1 MPRIST
7 YTKDA
12 TIVDEDILLGSNYV
26 RTYNGIKEYNTRSFK
41 LEDLAL
47 YFNTKFT
54 SASIDTNSITA
65 TELNISGNG
74 SSGQF
79 IMSDGDGS
87 FSYLSILD
95 EDNMSSNSATA
106 PASQQ
111 SIKAYVDSQIAT
123 EDTIAELNDTTIGTL
138 ANAHL
143 LIYDN
148 DSSVWENKALSGDA
162 TITKEGVISLAS
174 SHTNIDSILNAS
186 LAVGRDADNQI
197 KYSTDNQII
206 FRVDGGDNVFFKGSG
221 EIEAS
226 SLDISGDIDIDGT
239 TNLDAVD
246 IDGAVQIDNTVTIGV
261 DDTGYDVKFFG
272 ATASKYLLWD
282 ASDDKL
288 IATGEIEAGSLDIS
302 GDADIDGTLEAD
314 AITVDGT
321 ALNEYIADTTG
332 AMFTS
337 NTETFISATYEDG
350 DNTIDLVVPVKDE
363 DNMASDSATH
373 LATQQSIKAYVDAQV
388 DTEDT
393 LAELDDTNIS
403 SAAAGQI
410 LVYDNTAS
418 VWDNV
423 ALTAGDLID
432 VTGGDGT
439 LEIDVD
445 LTEAAEA
452 AIANGDYMLFLDGGA
467 TGTPK
472 KEALHDIATLFSG
485 TGLTATN
492 SVIAVDAAQTQITSV
507 GTLAAGAIS
516 SGFGNIDNGSS
527 TFNTGAAT
535 VDSLSVSDGNI
546 TNVGDIAL
554 DTISADGTTINV
566 AMTDNTD
573 GAFSVKQG
581 SDKYIAIDTTDTG
594 EDIAIGTGV
603 SGTAITIGHTTSET
617 TIQDNLTVTGNL
629 KVNGDQVYQNVTSM
643 AVSDPII
650 SLQTGTDGANLG
662 ADSNKDVGLAMF
674 WHNGSAAKTAFLGF
688 DDSAGKLTF
697 IPDASISSEVA
708 SGSVGIMVANL
719 EGDVTGDVT
728 GTATNASHV
737 LVTDNESTNEEN
749 LITFV
754 EGAKSSTGNVGLE
767 MDGNLTYNPSTGT
780 VTATGFSG
788 NLTGTLQTAAQANVT
803 SLGTLSTL
811 TVDNV
816 IINATNIGHTS
827 DTDLLTLASGALT
840 VLGTITVGVDDTGHD
855 VKFFGATSGK
865 YMMWD
870 EALDALFLP
879 DDTKLLL
886 GTGSDASIYVSS
898 DDLYIDQSTGDKDI
912 IFKGTDGSSDITA
925 LTLDMSDAG
934 TATFNHDIKLTQT
947 ASTSSNIEG
956 DRTDSQFTIKGGSAG
971 AGVQLFGS
979 TYTNYAGALYLDA
992 TASSTGTNDAKI
1004 IMRTGSSPTT
1014 ALTLDR
1020 SQNATFAGTVTSGD
1034 ITIGDDDTPSI
1045 NFKKSS
1051 TADVIGLINVSTD
1064 AGTGGKMV
1072 FQTKRNG
1079 DTAQDALTIDDG
1091 QDATF
1096 AGSVGIGT
1104 APGSYML
1111 HLNGTGDAIRV
1122 ESTNAGSGGAQM
1134 DLMHYSGSPAD
1145 EDIHGFIN
1153 FGGYY
1158 TGTTVATGSQIRS
1171 YWTDVSD
1178 RHGRL
1183 EFWTAD
1189 TTTAVALT
1197 LAHDKSATF
1206 AGSVTTTS
1214 VKATNFMNVMADDAE
1229 IYWTIAANNDYWR
1242 WRRDASDNFILD
1254 HYNGSGTGTAL
1265 SFDGSQN
1272 ATFGEHVSLPDSKE
1286 LRFGTGTDANIRHD
1300 GNNTKFS
1307 HTGSGGLY
1315 IGADTIGLQSGDH
1328 SSYTSATFTS
1338 SGTTLGTGTVAAA
1351 NAAADDFVI
1360 KGPGTTATGMTIS
1373 NTTDSGTGTIFF
1385 GDTTSSS
1392 VAGFRYNH
1400 NTGDMA
1406 ISAEDDIN
1414 FTCDH
1419 ASFSGDVT
1427 MNGDVNVNL
1436 NDTAAEFTIISADG
1450 QYDDSDDA
1458 DSVFALKYYGQSE
1471 FHTHRVGSSWNSIM
1485 ENPHSSGSYDF
1496 WINGASALELTNG
1509 RNTHVKGTLTVNGTD
1524 NVINTGNSGNFD
1536 TNDALDY
1543 PRITLSG
1550 ASAQLGLFRSGSAVG
1565 GAYVGGDSS
1574 GFKVR
1579 TADLSSTTFHVDTS
1593 GNTMPG
1599 QYLWVNTTATIDSEW
1614 LAVKNTTSGTYAC
1627 IGAWNNATSGT
1638 VEMINF
1644 YTESSATARGQIVYS
1659 NSSGDIQIDQLSDRS
1674 LKENIKDLDGGL
1686 KLIGSLKP
1694 RIFDFKDEESGKK
1707 GVKNKAGF
1715 IAQEVEEVKPEWVNE
1730 KKGLKT
1736 LPGNLTGG
1744 VVPYLIKAIQELE
1757 ARVKELENK

>member
-7 YTKDA
+7 YTKDV
-12 TIVDEDILLGSNYV
+12 TIVDEDLVLGSNYV

-65 TELNISGNG
+65 TEINISGNG
-74 SSGQF
+74 TDGQF

-87 FSYLSILD
+87 FSYLTILD
-95 EDNMSSNSATA
+95 EDNMSSNSATT

-186 LAVGRDADNQI
+186 LVTGRDADNQI

-206 FRVDGGDNVFFKGSG
+206 FRVNGGDNVIFKASG
-221 EIEAS
+221 EIEAT

-246 IDGAVQIDNTVTIGV
+246 IDGAVQIDNTVTVGV

-272 ATASKYLLWD
+272 DTSGKYAMWDTSQDALFFSDNAYAYFGNDADLRIHHNASAESSIQNYTNDLYIQNNAADKDIKFYSDDGNDGLFEYFSLDGSEATYTASATTAVYTIFPDKSRIALGAGKDLQIYHDGSNSYISESGTGGLVLD
-282 ASDDKL
+282 AS
-288 IATGEIEAGSLDIS
+288 GIS
-302 GDADIDGTLEAD
+302 GT
-314 AITVDGT
+314 AI
-321 ALNEYIADTTG
+321 
-332 AMFTS
+332 
-337 NTETFISATYEDG
+337 
-350 DNTIDLVVPVKDE
+350 KDE

-554 DTISADGTTINV
+554 DTVSADGTTINV

-617 TIQDNLTVTGNL
+617 TVQDNLTVTGNL
-629 KVNGDQVYQNVTSM
+629 KVNGDQVYQNVSSM
-643 AVSDPII
+643 AVTDPII

-697 IPDASISSEVA
+697 IPDASISSEVV

-719 EGDVTGDVT
+719 EGNVTGDVT

-749 LITFV
+749 LITFI
-754 EGAKSSTGNVGLE
+754 EGATSSTGNVGLE

-803 SLGTLSTL
+803 SLGTLTTL

-816 IINATNIGHTS
+816 IINGTTIGHTS
-827 DTDLLTLASGALT
+827 DTDLITLASGALT
-840 VLGTITVGVDDTGHD
+840 VAGTITVGVDDTGHD
-855 VKFFGATSGK
+855 VQFFGATSGK
-865 YMMWD
+865 YMLWD
-870 EALDALFLP
+870 ESLDALVLP

-886 GTGSDASIYVSS
+886 GTGADASIYVSS
-898 DDLYIDQSTGDKDI
+898 DDLYIDQSTSDKDI
-912 IFKGTDGSSDITA
+912 IFKGTDGVADITA
-925 LTLDMSDAG
+925 LTLDMSNGGAATFAGNVDVGTFTLGGSGIVADAG
-934 TATFNHDIKLTQT
+934 MTLQI
-947 ASTSSNIEG
+947 G
-956 DRTDSQFTIKGGSAG
+956 GGSVNAITL
-971 AGVQLFGS
+971 A
-979 TYTNYAGALYLDA
+979 D
-992 TASSTGTNDAKI
+992 STG
-1004 IMRTGSSPTT
+1004 
-1014 ALTLDR
+1014 
-1020 SQNATFAGTVTSGD
+1020 NATFAGDVTISGGHLGLSGFPQTD
-1034 ITIGDDDTPSI
+1034 LHATWNQMFIGS
-1045 NFKKSS
+1045 KGS
-1051 TADVIGLINVSTD
+1051 LISEN
-1064 AGTGGKMV
+1064 
-1072 FQTKRNG
+1072 
-1079 DTAQDALTIDDG
+1079 
-1091 QDATF
+1091 
-1096 AGSVGIGT
+1096 
-1104 APGSYML
+1104 
-1111 HLNGTGDAIRV
+1111 
-1122 ESTNAGSGGAQM
+1122 GSGGIPGTTISDNLYIRTSTGGYAYLTTNEASQ
-1134 DLMHYSGSPAD
+1134 LTQEAGILTFKNAASGSAQAAPTLTERFKVDADGNATFGNTVTISHANSWGINAKLINTNDDAGPPVLTFLKAPASGHTNMAD
-1145 EDIHGFIN
+1145 NDYVGFIN
-1153 FGGYY
+1153 FR
-1158 TGTTVATGSQIRS
+1158 ADNSNN
-1171 YWTDVSD
+1171 D
-1178 RHGRL
+1178 
-1183 EFWTAD
+1183 EFSWVELSAIVLD
-1189 TTTAVALT
+1189 TTDGTEDSLFKIGTWGAGTEYANNIVVTGGEVGINTVTPSADLHVYDAAAGTAT
-1197 LAHDKSATF
+1197 YIEKNYGYT
-1206 AGSVTTTS
+1206 
-1214 VKATNFMNVMADDAE
+1214 
-1229 IYWTIAANNDYWR
+1229 AANLSEFAVSAFTIR
-1242 WRRDASDNFILD
+1242 PRDADIYLKTSGSSNDIRFQAINNANDAAKDIILNPFGGDVGIGQASPTAKLTIDNSISTT
-1254 HYNGSGTGTAL
+1254 YSTTGYA
-1265 SFDGSQN
+1265 
-1272 ATFGEHVSLPDSKE
+1272 ATP
-1286 LRFGTGTDANIRHD
+1286 ANSMLYL
-1300 GNNTKFS
+1300 NNTHGGSNTASLINFR
-1307 HTGSGGLY
+1307 TGSGDGVLGFVEGGGTNDADFIIQTDGGSNGIERFRIYNDGSAAFAGTVSHKGLD
-1315 IGADTIGLQSGDH
+1315 IADGTGAQIDTREVFDINID
-1328 SSYTSATFTS
+1328 FTS
-1338 SGTTLGTGTVAAA
+1338 GNWIDTGIYSNSGSYQLGASGTYIMQIYSNDHDPNEPYWYGMYWSAIISWYKGATNQNDVYPITLQRAGHSDNSRVLEARLA
-1351 NAAADDFVI
+1351 NA
-1360 KGPGTTATGMTIS
+1360 
-1373 NTTDSGTGTIFF
+1373 TD
-1385 GDTTSSS
+1385 TSSS
-1392 VAGFRYNH
+1392 PANNIR
-1400 NTGDMA
+1400 
-1406 ISAEDDIN
+1406 
-1414 FTCDH
+1414 
-1419 ASFSGDVT
+1419 
-1427 MNGDVNVNL
+1427 
-1436 NDTAAEFTIISADG
+1436 
-1450 QYDDSDDA
+1450 
-1458 DSVFALKYYGQSE
+1458 
-1471 FHTHRVGSSWNSIM
+1471 
-1485 ENPHSSGSYDF
+1485 
-1496 WINGASALELTNG
+1496 LELKLGANAP
-1509 RNTHVKGTLTVNGTD
+1509 GTD
-1524 NVINTGNSGNFD
+1524 
-1536 TNDALDY
+1536 
-1543 PRITLSG
+1543 LSIR
-1550 ASAQLGLFRSGSAVG
+1550 FR
-1565 GAYVGGDSS
+1565 
-1574 GFKVR
+1574 R
-1579 TADLSSTTFHVDTS
+1579 L
-1593 GNTMPG
+1593 
-1599 QYLWVNTTATIDSEW
+1599 L
-1614 LAVKNTTSGTYAC
+1614 
-1627 IGAWNNATSGT
+1627 
-1638 VEMINF
+1638 
-1644 YTESSATARGQIVYS
+1644 
-1659 NSSGDIQIDQLSDRS
+1659 
-1674 LKENIKDLDGGL
+1674 
-1686 KLIGSLKP
+1686 
-1694 RIFDFKDEESGKK
+1694 
-1707 GVKNKAGF
+1707 
-1715 IAQEVEEVKPEWVNE
+1715 
-1730 KKGLKT
+1730 
-1736 LPGNLTGG
+1736 
-1744 VVPYLIKAIQELE
+1744 
-1757 ARVKELENK
+1757 

>member
-162 TITKEGVISLAS
+162 TITKDGVISLAS

-206 FRVDGGDNVFFKGSG
+206 FRVDGGDNVVFKGSG
-221 EIEAS
+221 EIEAT

-246 IDGAVQIDNTVTIGV
+246 IDGAVQIDNTVTVGV

-272 ATASKYLLWD
+272 AASGKYMLWD
-282 ASDDKL
+282 ESGNTLLFPDSTKITLGTGSDAEIYVDVGNDLYINSTTDDRFIYIQADDGSGGLAAYITIDGASERIRLDKETRFGVDDTGVDVYFYGATSGRNMQWRPASDGLDFSDNTKL
-288 IATGEIEAGSLDIS
+288 NIGSSNDLQIYHSGSDSYIQNTTGSLVINAS
-302 GDADIDGTLEAD
+302 NG
-314 AITVDGT
+314 VSGT
-321 ALNEYIADTTG
+321 AI
-332 AMFTS
+332 
-337 NTETFISATYEDG
+337 
-350 DNTIDLVVPVKDE
+350 KDE
-363 DNMASDSATH
+363 DNMASDSASH

-445 LTEAAEA
+445 LTEASEA

-507 GTLAAGAIS
+507 GTLNAGAIS

-527 TFNTGAAT
+527 TLNTGAAT

-719 EGDVTGDVT
+719 EGNVTGD
-728 GTATNASHV
+728 
-737 LVTDNESTNEEN
+737 L
-749 LITFV
+749 
-754 EGAKSSTGNVGLE
+754 
-767 MDGNLTYNPSTGT
+767 TGT
-780 VTATGFSG
+780 V
-788 NLTGTLQTAAQANVT
+788 QTAAQTNIT
-803 SLGTLSTL
+803 SLGTLTTLSVDNITINGNDISTTNSNGDLTISPNGTGNVNVYTDSLQVVGTEGEAARLALIADEADDSGDIWSIVSETGNTL
-811 TVDNV
+811 TINSDKSGSAVAQMTLTP
-816 IINATNIGHTS
+816 NATVASSTTVVAGRVFIGGGSGDWPTSTIGSSAGRSAIIGSDDPILLLHNTGSVAADTGSELWLTQKAASSSDTS
-827 DTDLLTLASGALT
+827 DLTYTAGGVIKGYKDDANANALGYLRFDT
-840 VLGTITVGVDDTGHD
+840 TTTTGGTQEVLRLDSSKNATFAGSISATGTLTIGVNDTGHD
-855 VKFFGATSGK
+855 VTFYGATSGK

-870 EALDALFLP
+870 ESLDALFLP

-886 GTGSDASIYVSS
+886 GTGQDASIYVSS
-898 DDLYIDQSTGDKDI
+898 DDLYIDQSTTDKDI
-912 IFKGTDGSSDITA
+912 IFKGTDGGADITA
-925 LTLDMSDAG
+925 LTLDMSDGGAATFTGNINAG
-934 TATFNHDIKLTQT
+934 TGLRMYTDGSGNGVIYNLGQDKDLYLV
-947 ASTSSNIEG
+947 G
-956 DRTDSQFTIKGGSAG
+956 DDGG
-971 AGVQLFGS
+971 AGVNALVFDMS
-979 TYTNYAGALYLDA
+979 DGAA
-992 TASSTGTNDAKI
+992 
-1004 IMRTGSSPTT
+1004 
-1014 ALTLDR
+1014 
-1020 SQNATFAGTVTSGD
+1020 ATFAGIVGINGSTTANVPLTATTSSGYEDVAYFKSAGTNINSRINLIPTGTGDGVVNSTANELILQTGGTNALKITDAQQVEFKGVGGADGYTLPYDQNPGYTNVSWGGGGVLFREAHDFYLTQNLYYYQTGGAQSWRYKYAAGAGILAMSGGGFTFSSVGSGSADAVASLVDKFSISQAGVVSISSDGSNATTLTESGSGDFTIDAVGDIYLDAGGDDIYFKDAGTTYAYLTHSGSDVMLTNTTADEDFRIRGNDGGSTINMLTFDTSEGGNAAFSGTVSHKGLDIADGDGTQIDTREIFD
-1034 ITIGDDDTPSI
+1034 ITIDFTANTWTDT
-1045 NFKKSS
+1045 
-1051 TADVIGLINVSTD
+1051 
-1064 AGTGGKMV
+1064 
-1072 FQTKRNG
+1072 
-1079 DTAQDALTIDDG
+1079 
-1091 QDATF
+1091 
-1096 AGSVGIGT
+1096 GIYSNS
-1104 APGSYML
+1104 GSYQL
-1111 HLNGTGDAIRV
+1111 G
-1122 ESTNAGSGGAQM
+1122 
-1134 DLMHYSGSPAD
+1134 
-1145 EDIHGFIN
+1145 
-1153 FGGYY
+1153 
-1158 TGTTVATGSQIRS
+1158 
-1171 YWTDVSD
+1171 
-1178 RHGRL
+1178 
-1183 EFWTAD
+1183 
-1189 TTTAVALT
+1189 
-1197 LAHDKSATF
+1197 
-1206 AGSVTTTS
+1206 
-1214 VKATNFMNVMADDAE
+1214 
-1229 IYWTIAANNDYWR
+1229 
-1242 WRRDASDNFILD
+1242 
-1254 HYNGSGTGTAL
+1254 
-1265 SFDGSQN
+1265 
-1272 ATFGEHVSLPDSKE
+1272 
-1286 LRFGTGTDANIRHD
+1286 
-1300 GNNTKFS
+1300 
-1307 HTGSGGLY
+1307 
-1315 IGADTIGLQSGDH
+1315 
-1328 SSYTSATFTS
+1328 S
-1338 SGTTLGTGTVAAA
+1338 SGTYIMQIYS
-1351 NAAADDFVI
+1351 NDHD
-1360 KGPGTTATGMTIS
+1360 PNEPYWYGM
-1373 NTTDSGTGTIFF
+1373 
-1385 GDTTSSS
+1385 
-1392 VAGFRYNH
+1392 YW
-1400 NTGDMA
+1400 
-1406 ISAEDDIN
+1406 SA
-1414 FTCDH
+1414 
-1419 ASFSGDVT
+1419 
-1427 MNGDVNVNL
+1427 
-1436 NDTAAEFTIISADG
+1436 IISW
-1450 QYDDSDDA
+1450 Y
-1458 DSVFALKYYGQSE
+1458 K
-1471 FHTHRVGSSWNSIM
+1471 
-1485 ENPHSSGSYDF
+1485 
-1496 WINGASALELTNG
+1496 GATNQ
-1509 RNTHVKGTLTVNGTD
+1509 NITW
-1524 NVINTGNSGNFD
+1524 
-1536 TNDALDY
+1536 
-1543 PRITLSG
+1543 PITLQAAGHADNS
-1550 ASAQLGLFRSGSAVG
+1550 
-1565 GAYVGGDSS
+1565 
-1574 GFKVR
+1574 R
-1579 TADLSSTTFHVDTS
+1579 T
-1593 GNTMPG
+1593 
-1599 QYLWVNTTATIDSEW
+1599 
-1614 LAVKNTTSGTYAC
+1614 
-1627 IGAWNNATSGT
+1627 
-1638 VEMINF
+1638 
-1644 YTESSATARGQIVYS
+1644 
-1659 NSSGDIQIDQLSDRS
+1659 
-1674 LKENIKDLDGGL
+1674 
-1686 KLIGSLKP
+1686 
-1694 RIFDFKDEESGKK
+1694 
-1707 GVKNKAGF
+1707 
-1715 IAQEVEEVKPEWVNE
+1715 
-1730 KKGLKT
+1730 
-1736 LPGNLTGG
+1736 
-1744 VVPYLIKAIQELE
+1744 LE
-1757 ARVKELENK
+1757 ARLANATASAGGSPGENIRLELKTTANASSTNLSIRFRRLL

>member
-79 IMSDGDGS
+79 IISDGDGS

-162 TITKEGVISLAS
+162 TITKDGVISLAS

-206 FRVDGGDNVFFKGSG
+206 FRVDGEDNVVFKGSG
-221 EIEAS
+221 EIEA
-226 SLDISGDIDIDGT
+226 T
-239 TNLDAVD
+239 
-246 IDGAVQIDNTVTIGV
+246 
-261 DDTGYDVKFFG
+261 
-272 ATASKYLLWD
+272 
-282 ASDDKL
+282 
-288 IATGEIEAGSLDIS
+288 SLDIS

-321 ALNEYIADTTG
+321 TLSEYIADTTG

-337 NTETFISATYEDG
+337 NTETFITATYDDS

-708 SGSVGIMVANL
+708 SGSVGVIVANL
-719 EGDVTGDVT
+719 EGDVTGDITGDVT
-728 GTATNASHV
+728 GTSSLVTVTDSTANTDFPVVFNNESNGLLDDTGAFEYNPSTGTLIVANLDIETNVDVNGTLEADAITVNGTALDTHIAGVTVTNATNSAHV

-754 EGAKSSTGNVGLE
+754 EGATSSTGNVGLE

-803 SLGTLSTL
+803 SLGTLTTL

-816 IINATNIGHTS
+816 IINGTTIGHTD
-827 DTDLLTLASGALT
+827 DTDLITLADGAAT
-840 VLGTITVGVDDTGHD
+840 FAGNVGIKSAPVGN
-855 VKFFGATSGK
+855 
-865 YMMWD
+865 
-870 EALDALFLP
+870 
-879 DDTKLLL
+879 
-886 GTGSDASIYVSS
+886 
-898 DDLYIDQSTGDKDI
+898 
-912 IFKGTDGSSDITA
+912 
-925 LTLDMSDAG
+925 AG
-934 TATFNHDIKLTQT
+934 TNIISVGT
-947 ASTSSNIEG
+947 A
-956 DRTDSQFTIKGGSAG
+956 GSVAG
-971 AGVQLFGS
+971 GVQLWAGTGQSHFLQFGDES
-979 TYTNYAGALYLDA
+979 G
-992 TASSTGTNDAKI
+992 TASNHYRGAVGYNH
-1004 IMRTGSSPTT
+1004 SSDTLSLLQSGTT
-1014 ALTLDR
+1014 ALSFTGSQAATFAGRVFIGGGSGDWPTSTIGSSAGRSAIIGSDDPILLLHNTGSVAANTGSELWLTQKAASSSDTSDLTYTAGGVIKGYKDDANANALGYLRFDTTTTTGGVQEVLRLD
-1020 SQNATFAGTVTSGD
+1020 SSKNATFAGDATVKGGELVINSESTSTATTD
-1034 ITIGDDDTPSI
+1034 IDKIH
-1045 NFKKSS
+1045 FKK
-1051 TADVIGLINVSTD
+1051 AH
-1064 AGTGGKMV
+1064 
-1072 FQTKRNG
+1072 QNG
-1079 DTAQDALTIDDG
+1079 
-1091 QDATF
+1091 
-1096 AGSVGIGT
+1096 
-1104 APGSYML
+1104 P
-1111 HLNGTGDAIRV
+1111 
-1122 ESTNAGSGGAQM
+1122 
-1134 DLMHYSGSPAD
+1134 
-1145 EDIHGFIN
+1145 
-1153 FGGYY
+1153 
-1158 TGTTVATGSQIRS
+1158 
-1171 YWTDVSD
+1171 
-1178 RHGRL
+1178 
-1183 EFWTAD
+1183 
-1189 TTTAVALT
+1189 
-1197 LAHDKSATF
+1197 
-1206 AGSVTTTS
+1206 
-1214 VKATNFMNVMADDAE
+1214 
-1229 IYWTIAANNDYWR
+1229 
-1242 WRRDASDNFILD
+1242 
-1254 HYNGSGTGTAL
+1254 GTAL
-1265 SFDGSQN
+1265 YTLGEIRSTTNGGYSGGMTFYTGKNVGGGSYASTLAMTLDASQN
-1272 ATFGEHVSLPDSKE
+1272 ATFGGNVAVGGGALKTYHSNVTSVIELDDQASIFTRANETYIGQNFYYDSGDDGTAIEAGKGTLMR
-1286 LRFGTGTDANIRHD
+1286 LRRGEINMYFSAASASSADDTHSMQEKFTLTDAGD
-1300 GNNTKFS
+1300 LT
-1307 HTGSGGLY
+1307 LY
-1315 IGADTIGLQSGDH
+1315 
-1328 SSYTSATFTS
+1328 
-1338 SGTTLGTGTVAAA
+1338 
-1351 NAAADDFVI
+1351 
-1360 KGPGTTATGMTIS
+1360 
-1373 NTTDSGTGTIFF
+1373 
-1385 GDTTSSS
+1385 
-1392 VAGFRYNH
+1392 
-1400 NTGDMA
+1400 
-1406 ISAEDDIN
+1406 
-1414 FTCDH
+1414 
-1419 ASFSGDVT
+1419 
-1427 MNGDVNVNL
+1427 GDVNVNL
-1436 NDTAAEFTIISADG
+1436 NDTAANVTIISASG

-1458 DSVFALKYYGQSE
+1458 KSVFELKYYGQGA
-1471 FHTHRVGSSWNSIM
+1471 FHTHRVGSSWNSII
-1485 ENPHSSGSYDF
+1485 ENPNSGGTMEW
-1496 WINGASALELTNG
+1496 WINGGQKLQL
-1509 RNTHVKGTLTVNGTD
+1509 
-1524 NVINTGNSGNFD
+1524 GNSGNFGV
-1536 TNDALDY
+1536 
-1543 PRITLSG
+1543 G
-1550 ASAQLGLFRSGSAVG
+1550 ASSHATYRMLVYADTDGDWLVNFLNGHNGDGNGLLLDATDG
-1565 GAYVGGDSS
+1565 SS
-1574 GFKVR
+1574 GEIQRWR
-1579 TADLSSTTFHVDTS
+1579 TYNGSLKARCMADGDFENANNSYGST
-1593 GNTMPG
+1593 
-1599 QYLWVNTTATIDSEW
+1599 
-1614 LAVKNTTSGTYAC
+1614 
-1627 IGAWNNATSGT
+1627 
-1638 VEMINF
+1638 
-1644 YTESSATARGQIVYS
+1644 
-1659 NSSGDIQIDQLSDRS
+1659 SDKK
-1674 LKENIKDLDGGL
+1674 LKENIVDATPKLDDLC
-1686 KLIGSLKP
+1686 KVKIRNFNKIGEDTKQ
-1694 RIFDFKDEESGKK
+1694 I
-1707 GVKNKAGF
+1707 GV
-1715 IAQEVEEVKPEWVNE
+1715 IAQELEEIFPKMISESEDLEITEDGTKKLGTKTKSVKYSVFVPMLVKAVQEQQEIIEDLKKRIETLE
-1730 KKGLKT
+1730 K
-1736 LPGNLTGG
+1736 
-1744 VVPYLIKAIQELE
+1744 
-1757 ARVKELENK
+1757 

>member
-41 LEDLAL
+41 LEDLAT
-47 YFNTKFT
+47 YFNTKYT
-54 SASIDTNSITA
+54 TASIAANSITA

-206 FRVDGGDNVFFKGSG
+206 FRVDGGDNVVFKGSG
-221 EIEAS
+221 EIEA
-226 SLDISGDIDIDGT
+226 T
-239 TNLDAVD
+239 
-246 IDGAVQIDNTVTIGV
+246 
-261 DDTGYDVKFFG
+261 
-272 ATASKYLLWD
+272 
-282 ASDDKL
+282 
-288 IATGEIEAGSLDIS
+288 SLDIS

-321 ALNEYIADTTG
+321 TLSEYIADTAG

-337 NTETFISATYEDG
+337 NTETFITATYDDS

-363 DNMASDSATH
+363 DNMASDSASHLATQQSIKAYVDDKIQTQEEVEDIVGGMLDGTETFISVDYDDTDGNIDFVVPVKDEDNMTSNSATH

-445 LTEAAEA
+445 LTEASEA

-507 GTLAAGAIS
+507 GTLNAGAIS

-527 TFNTGAAT
+527 TLNTGAAT

-554 DTISADGTTINV
+554 DSISADGTTINV

-643 AVSDPII
+643 AVTDPII

-754 EGAKSSTGNVGLE
+754 EDATSSTGNVGLE

-803 SLGTLSTL
+803 SLGTLTTL

-816 IINATNIGHTS
+816 IINATTIGHTS
-827 DTDLLTLASGALT
+827 DTDLLTLASGELT
-840 VLGTITVGVDDTGHD
+840 IA
-855 VKFFGATSGK
+855 GATNITG
-865 YMMWD
+865 
-870 EALDALFLP
+870 
-879 DDTKLLL
+879 LL
-886 GTGSDASIYVSS
+886 TCSA
-898 DDLYIDQSTGDKDI
+898 TGDNTI
-912 IFKGTDGSSDITA
+912 
-925 LTLDMSDAG
+925 
-934 TATFNHDIKLTQT
+934 
-947 ASTSSNIEG
+947 STSSTAKLLIQSSGANGNDVHLGLKSSDTTWLLKTNRG
-956 DRTDSQFTIKGGSAG
+956 DQISGNQGDFFIREDT
-971 AGVQLFGS
+971 AGV
-979 TYTNYAGALYLDA
+979 NALILETDN
-992 TASSTGTNDAKI
+992 G
-1004 IMRTGSSPTT
+1004 
-1014 ALTLDR
+1014 
-1020 SQNATFAGTVTSGD
+1020 NATFAGNVAVGFQSNKFIGSSAGNGLYFDGTGNYGMAVNSTLGLGLIFESDGGTAKDFFIGTGNSDPDSATKLLTITQAGDATFVGDVAINGALTSNIACTITGNSGYEDIMYIKAAGTNIDSRINLIPTGTGDGVVNATANDLILQTSGAD
-1034 ITIGDDDTPSI
+1034 RVTIADASTTFAGTVRMGTSTETANTNFDDLVIENVAGHSGITIFSKSDSDGAIYFGDVEANNLGQIKYLHGSNAMTFATNDGSASLTLDS
-1045 NFKKSS
+1045 
-1051 TADVIGLINVSTD
+1051 
-1064 AGTGGKMV
+1064 GT
-1072 FQTKRNG
+1072 
-1079 DTAQDALTIDDG
+1079 
-1091 QDATF
+1091 DATF
-1096 AGSVGIGT
+1096 AGSIGVT
-1104 APGSYML
+1104 GATPA
-1111 HLNGTGDAIRV
+1111 NGYSV
-1122 ESTNAGSGGAQM
+1122 EITPSGGNIIR
-1134 DLMHYSGSPAD
+1134 STRGSSVLAAYQSLNS
-1145 EDIHGFIN
+1145 HV
-1153 FGGYY
+1153 YL
-1158 TGTTVATGSQIRS
+1158 GTTSNNQLILIQNDGA
-1171 YWTDVSD
+1171 
-1178 RHGRL
+1178 
-1183 EFWTAD
+1183 
-1189 TTTAVALT
+1189 ALT
-1197 LAHDKSATF
+1197 IDTSKNATF
-1206 AGSVTTTS
+1206 AGNIAVGGGALKTYHSNVTS
-1214 VKATNFMNVMADDAE
+1214 VIELDDQASIFTRADETYIGQNIYYDSGDDGTAIEAGKGTLMRLRRGEINMYFSAASASSADD
-1229 IYWTIAANNDYWR
+1229 T
-1242 WRRDASDNFILD
+1242 
-1254 HYNGSGTGTAL
+1254 H
-1265 SFDGSQN
+1265 
-1272 ATFGEHVSLPDSKE
+1272 SLQEKFT
-1286 LRFGTGTDANIRHD
+1286 LTDAGD
-1300 GNNTKFS
+1300 LT
-1307 HTGSGGLY
+1307 LY
-1315 IGADTIGLQSGDH
+1315 
-1328 SSYTSATFTS
+1328 
-1338 SGTTLGTGTVAAA
+1338 
-1351 NAAADDFVI
+1351 
-1360 KGPGTTATGMTIS
+1360 
-1373 NTTDSGTGTIFF
+1373 
-1385 GDTTSSS
+1385 
-1392 VAGFRYNH
+1392 
-1400 NTGDMA
+1400 
-1406 ISAEDDIN
+1406 
-1414 FTCDH
+1414 
-1419 ASFSGDVT
+1419 
-1427 MNGDVNVNL
+1427 GDVNVNL
-1436 NDTAAEFTIISADG
+1436 NDTAANFTIISASG

-1458 DSVFALKYYGQSE
+1458 KSVLELKYYGQGA
-1471 FHTHRVGSSWNSIM
+1471 FHTHRVGSSWQSII
-1485 ENPHSSGSYDF
+1485 ENPNSGGSMEW
-1496 WINGASALELTNG
+1496 WINGGQKLELDNSGNFGIGTGNPAAKLHAIQPAANYIAHFESTHANSYGVWIEAASSTNNG
-1509 RNTHVKGTLTVNGTD
+1509 YPLLQVTPEGGSNPYFRVDSGTGHVGIGIAPTDGTLTVDDGVDGTFAAPQFRINGAA
-1524 NVINTGNSGNFD
+1524 SGYS
-1536 TNDALDY
+1536 ASHYLD
-1543 PRITLSG
+1543 S
-1550 ASAQLGLFRSGSAVG
+1550 
-1565 GAYVGGDSS
+1565 DSYHIQ
-1574 GFKVR
+1574 
-1579 TADLSSTTFHVDTS
+1579 T
-1593 GNTMPG
+1593 
-1599 QYLWVNTTATIDSEW
+1599 
-1614 LAVKNTTSGTYAC
+1614 
-1627 IGAWNNATSGT
+1627 
-1638 VEMINF
+1638 
-1644 YTESSATARGQIVYS
+1644 
-1659 NSSGDIQIDQLSDRS
+1659 NSSIRDIEVIANTNGVVLSAGGTSWSAISDIT
-1674 LKENIKDLDGGL
+1674 LKENIKPLENVLDKIKDYQCVEYNFKNDDDKKKRIGL
-1686 KLIGSLKP
+1686 
-1694 RIFDFKDEESGKK
+1694 
-1707 GVKNKAGF
+1707 
-1715 IAQEVEEVKPEWVNE
+1715 IAQDWEEDFSPVVNE
-1730 KKGLKT
+1730 KNGK
-1736 LPGNLTGG
+1736 LTMSYTETIP
-1744 VVPYLIKAIQELE
+1744 VLLKAIQELE

>member
-7 YTKDA
+7 YTKDV
-12 TIVDEDILLGSNYV
+12 TIVDEDLVLGSNYV

-41 LEDLAL
+41 LEDLAS

-162 TITKEGVISLAS
+162 TITKDGVISLAS

-206 FRVDGGDNVFFKGSG
+206 FRVDGGDNVVFKGSG
-221 EIEAS
+221 EIEAT

-246 IDGAVQIDNTVTIGV
+246 IDGAVQIDNTVTAGV

-272 ATASKYLLWD
+272 DTSGKYTMWDTSQDALLFSDNAYAYFGNDADLRIHHNASASSYIQNYTNDLYIQNNAADKDIKFYSDDGNGGLFEYFSLDGSEATYTASATTAAYTIFPDKSRIALGAGKDLQIYHDGSNSYISESGTGGLVLD
-282 ASDDKL
+282 AS
-288 IATGEIEAGSLDIS
+288 GIS
-302 GDADIDGTLEAD
+302 GT
-314 AITVDGT
+314 AI
-321 ALNEYIADTTG
+321 
-332 AMFTS
+332 
-337 NTETFISATYEDG
+337 
-350 DNTIDLVVPVKDE
+350 KDE

-719 EGDVTGDVT
+719 EGNVTGDVT

-749 LITFV
+749 LITFI
-754 EGAKSSTGNVGLE
+754 EGATSSTGNVGLE

-803 SLGTLSTL
+803 SLGTLTTL

-816 IINATNIGHTS
+816 IINGTTIGHTS
-827 DTDLLTLASGALT
+827 DTDLITLADGAT
-840 VLGTITVGVDDTGHD
+840 TFTGTITGTTASFIKDQNADSTIKLYNANSGSAAQ
-855 VKFFGATSGK
+855 ATMYITNSSTNADG
-865 YMMWD
+865 
-870 EALDALFLP
+870 LFLGSN
-879 DDTKLLL
+879 
-886 GTGSDASIYVSS
+886 GTGMTTAGGFVADGAVIGSGTGASAGLAIMARESS
-898 DDLYIDQSTGDKDI
+898 SGIKFYTGGHTDL
-912 IFKGTDGSSDITA
+912 A
-925 LTLDMSDAG
+925 LT
-934 TATFNHDIKLTQT
+934 I
-947 ASTSSNIEG
+947 
-956 DRTDSQFTIKGGSAG
+956 DS
-971 AGVQLFGS
+971 
-979 TYTNYAGALYLDA
+979 
-992 TASSTGTNDAKI
+992 
-1004 IMRTGSSPTT
+1004 
-1014 ALTLDR
+1014 
-1020 SQNATFAGTVTSGD
+1020 SQNATFAGDVTISGGHLGLSGFPRTDLHATWNQMFIGSKGSLISENGSGGIAGMTISDNLYIDSDTGTYAYLTTNEASQLIQEAGILTFKNAASGSAGAAPALTERFKVDASNTVTISSGD
-1034 ITIGDDDTPSI
+1034 SGGDAAVGAPVFRINNTTESADWDVGDIVGSIEYYTSDESGNAPYVTSFIKSMNITGNGTLPDGALSFGTAVYNTSGGAAERMRIDHQGD
-1045 NFKKSS
+1045 
-1051 TADVIGLINVSTD
+1051 
-1064 AGTGGKMV
+1064 
-1072 FQTKRNG
+1072 
-1079 DTAQDALTIDDG
+1079 LTIIASYGGGTDPLRVGHGTYDSFTP
-1091 QDATF
+1091 TF
-1096 AGSVGIGT
+1096 TINDNGYVGIGT
-1104 APGSYML
+1104 DPDVGLEVYGGSNTAAKIKITNTAPTPDNEWSIYANYNSQDL
-1111 HLNGTGDAIRV
+1111 IFLADSTEVLRLGD
-1122 ESTNAGSGGAQM
+1122 G
-1134 DLMHYSGSPAD
+1134 P
-1145 EDIHGFIN
+1145 
-1153 FGGYY
+1153 
-1158 TGTTVATGSQIRS
+1158 
-1171 YWTDVSD
+1171 
-1178 RHGRL
+1178 
-1183 EFWTAD
+1183 
-1189 TTTAVALT
+1189 
-1197 LAHDKSATF
+1197 SATF
-1206 AGSVTTTS
+1206 AGSVDIGT
-1214 VKATNFMNVMADDAE
+1214 F
-1229 IYWTIAANNDYWR
+1229 TIASSGIVA
-1242 WRRDASDNFILD
+1242 DAGMTLQIGG
-1254 HYNGSGTGTAL
+1254 GSVNAL
-1265 SFDGSQN
+1265 TLADSSGN
-1272 ATFGEHVSLPDSKE
+1272 ATF
-1286 LRFGTGTDANIRHD
+1286 
-1300 GNNTKFS
+1300 
-1307 HTGSGGLY
+1307 
-1315 IGADTIGLQSGDH
+1315 
-1328 SSYTSATFTS
+1328 
-1338 SGTTLGTGTVAAA
+1338 AA
-1351 NAAADDFVI
+1351 N
-1360 KGPGTTATGMTIS
+1360 
-1373 NTTDSGTGTIFF
+1373 
-1385 GDTTSSS
+1385 
-1392 VAGFRYNH
+1392 
-1400 NTGDMA
+1400 
-1406 ISAEDDIN
+1406 
-1414 FTCDH
+1414 
-1419 ASFSGDVT
+1419 
-1427 MNGDVNVNL
+1427 
-1436 NDTAAEFTIISADG
+1436 
-1450 QYDDSDDA
+1450 
-1458 DSVFALKYYGQSE
+1458 
-1471 FHTHRVGSSWNSIM
+1471 
-1485 ENPHSSGSYDF
+1485 
-1496 WINGASALELTNG
+1496 
-1509 RNTHVKGTLTVNGTD
+1509 LTVSGTD

-1536 TNDALDY
+1536 TSDANSY

-1550 ASAQLGLFRSGSAVG
+1550 ASAQLGLFRSGSSVG
-1565 GAYVGGDSS
+1565 GSYIGGDSS

-1579 TADLSSTTFHVDTS
+1579 HSDFATTFHVDTS

-1599 QYLWVNTTATIDSEW
+1599 QYLWVNATATLDSEW
-1614 LAVKNTTSGTYAC
+1614 LLVKNTTSGTYAC
-1627 IGAWNNATSGT
+1627 IGAWNTATSGV

-1644 YTESSATARGQIVYS
+1644 YTEASSASARGQIVYS
-1659 NSSGDIQIDQLSDRS
+1659 NTSGDIQIDQLSDRS

-1730 KKGLKT
+1730 KKGLKS
-1736 LPGNLTGG
+1736 LPNSLTGG
-1744 VVPYLIKAIQELE
+1744 VAPYLIKAIQELE